1 MLKKTIAALCLA
13 GAAALPAAAQEITI
27 EPGDEVRVVA
37 PARAPHRIQGEVL
50 LYRGDSLAVR
60 EDGTGTVYEMPL
72 ADVRR
77 LSKNVG
83 LDRGRSI
90 RHSVRFGLFLGTAV
104 GAIAGPLIA
113 SRDRDPDHFYPILGA
128 STASGVL
135 LGAGIGAAHGAFF
148 AGDRWQAFRMPPVQA
163 GVTRDGG
170 AVVAVSLRAP

>member
-1 MLKKTIAALCLA
+1 MLRKTILALFVAA
-13 GAAALPAAAQEITI
+13 AAALPAAAQEITI

-37 PARAPHRIQGEVL
+37 PSRAPHRIEGEVL

-60 EDGTGTVYEMPL
+60 ENETGTVYEMPL

-90 RHSVRFGLFLGTAV
+90 FHSARFGLFLGTAV

-113 SRDRDPDHFYPILGA
+113 SRDNDPDHFYPILGV
-128 STASGVL
+128 STASGIVL
-135 LGAGIGAAHGAFF
+135 GTALGAAHGALF
-148 AGDRWQAFRMPPVQA
+148 AGERWQSFRMPVQA
-163 GVTRDGG
+163 GVTPDGG
-170 AVVAVSLRAP
+170 TVVAVSLPVP